1 MFDNGVDELDVDQTL
16 DRAAASR
23 ARIAADEAES
33 LLLALHYTDLNA
45 TVEPPP
51 GGEIV
56 PGVERLRVYGGEGC
70 PPIAEFCAQE
80 FGWRLGMSHG
90 AAAAYLGEALALR
103 HRFPKI
109 LAQVLAGNAEA
120 WRARSIARTCLS
132 LSLAAAGIVDAKI
145 HAIINTVTP
154 SRLKVFVKAA
164 KMQADPA
171 KAQAD
176 ADLYARQ
183 RGVWLGQSNDH
194 GTKSVIART
203 ATGDAIRFDAAVD
216 ELAEIMAQEG
226 EPGSHQQLRAKA
238 VGLLADP
245 AVALDLREHGRR
257 KARKNAAQTTEGF
270 AEHCTSGSGSDSDH
284 EYSDGEHGNGQGGNS
299 EYECGQ
305 GDIGGDS
312 ARTAD
317 TRGPQQAPGGHT
329 ADGGSGSGS
338 GSGSHEYSDGDG
350 DGDVP
355 VDRLVAGF
363 KARNRSRGLGRAPH
377 TFYVHISQESLA
389 SGQGIVRV
397 EGIGPMLVSDLK
409 ELIAGDAVTLKPVID
424 LREQLSA
431 GSYEIPQRIREWV
444 KLRYPTPMEPWSTG
458 ETTFST
464 DLDHVVPYDKNGP
477 PGQTSTRNLLPVTRT
492 PHRAKTHGG
501 LRNALLP
508 DGSVEWT
515 TPRGARYLVVD
526 HTGTHYLGQVNLTT
540 GELTPPPRQKRGKS
554 AGKTKRKTGK
564 RIGKDQPSRI
574 DFTTKETPKDCN

>member
-1 MFDNGVDELDVDQTL
+1 MDNGNGGFSVCIIASMFDIGVDELDVDQTL

-45 TVEPPP
+45 TVAPPP

-103 HRFPKI
+103 HRFPKT

-145 HAIINTVTP
+145 HAIINSVTP

-216 ELAEIMAQEG
+216 ELADIMAQEG

-257 KARKNAAQTTEGF
+257 KARKAAAQTTEGF
-270 AEHCTSGSGSDSDH
+270 AEHCTSGRDH
-284 EYSDGEHGNGQGGNS
+284 
-299 EYECGQ
+299 
-305 GDIGGDS
+305 
-312 ARTAD
+312 
-317 TRGPQQAPGGHT
+317 
-329 ADGGSGSGS
+329 GSGSG
-338 GSGSHEYSDGDG
+338 HEYSDGDDGKYGEYGECGEG
-350 DGDVP
+350 DAHGEGGTGGGSDAYGTDTDTDTDSDDDVP
-355 VDRLVAGF
+355 FDQFLAGL
-363 KARNRSRGLGRAPH
+363 KSRNPNRARAPH
-377 TFYVHISQESLA
+377 SFYVRISQEALA
-389 SGQGIVRV
+389 SGDGVAWV
-397 EGIGPMLVSDLK
+397 EGIGPLLVSQLK
-409 ELIAGDAVTLKPVID
+409 ELIGHEAVVLKPVID
-424 LREQLSA
+424 LREPLSA
-431 GSYEIPQRIREWV
+431 DGYQVPQRIREWV
-444 KLRYPTPMEPWSTG
+444 KLRYPTPMEPWATG

-515 TPRGARYLVVD
+515 TPRGARYLVD
-526 HTGTHYLGQVNLTT
+526 DTGTHYLGQVNLTT
-540 GELTPPPRQKRGKS
+540 GELAPPPKPSGATASKKRL
-554 AGKTKRKTGK
+554 R
-564 RIGKDQPSRI
+564 RIGLATEDEP
-574 DFTTKETPKDCN
+574 DDAA

>member
-1 MFDNGVDELDVDQTL
+1 MDNGNGGFSVCIIASMFDIGVDELDVDQTL

-45 TVEPPP
+45 TVAPPP

-245 AVALDLREHGRR
+245 AVALELREHGRR
-257 KARKNAAQTTEGF
+257 KARKNATPDA
-270 AEHCTSGSGSDSDH
+270 AAHHSND
-284 EYSDGEHGNGQGGNS
+284 DGEYG
-299 EYECGQ
+299 EYGE
-305 GDIGGDS
+305 
-312 ARTAD
+312 
-317 TRGPQQAPGGHT
+317 
-329 ADGGSGSGS
+329 GGSGGESDAYGTDRDDGEGGECGECGEGDSG
-338 GSGSHEYSDGDG
+338 GEGDAYGTESDSAV
-350 DGDVP
+350 DVP
-355 VDRLVAGF
+355 LDQLLAGL
-363 KARNRSRGLGRAPH
+363 KARNPNRTRAPH
-377 TFYVHISQESLA
+377 PFYVRISQEALA
-389 SGQGIVRV
+389 SGDGVAWV
-397 EGIGPMLVSDLK
+397 EGIGPLLVSQLK
-409 ELIAGDAVTLKPVID
+409 ELIGHEAVVLKPVID
-424 LREQLSA
+424 LREHRSA
-431 GSYEIPQRIREWV
+431 DDYVVPQRIREWV

-515 TPRGARYLVVD
+515 TPRGARYLVD
-526 HTGTHYLGQVNLTT
+526 DNGTRYLGQVNLTT
-540 GELTPPPRQKRGKS
+540 GELTPPPRHRGAAPADMNTSKT
-554 AGKTKRKTGK
+554 AGKAAVGMSGK
-564 RIGKDQPSRI
+564 KAGKNCPSRTGLGAGELPDDI
-574 DFTTKETPKDCN
+574 A